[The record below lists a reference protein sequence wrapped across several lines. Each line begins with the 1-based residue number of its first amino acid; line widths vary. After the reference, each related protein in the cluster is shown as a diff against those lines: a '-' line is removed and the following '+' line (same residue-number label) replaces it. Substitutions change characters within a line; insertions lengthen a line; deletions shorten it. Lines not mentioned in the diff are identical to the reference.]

1 MPISDPEQFDGMLLA
16 MAQQHEGGVS
26 EVSLPF
32 EMVHIIHYC
41 PNNNYPLL
49 LYCNLPQIK
58 KISLLLQFIKIFCF
72 KLQGLSWGEQS
83 LSLGVPLLPLL
94 HLIIQDSLLSLNY
107 MNSVWSSIGSITL
120 YIRSSD
126 ILVKKPDWSIAI

>member
-32 EMVHIIHYC
+32 EMVHRIHYC

-49 LYCNLPQIK
+49 LDC
-58 KISLLLQFIKIFCF
+58 SLLQTKLKKSRYCYNLLRFFCF
-72 KLQGLSWGEQS
+72 KLQGCHERNN
-83 LSLGVPLLPLL
+83 PYP
-94 HLIIQDSLLSLNY
+94 
-107 MNSVWSSIGSITL
+107 
-120 YIRSSD
+120 
-126 ILVKKPDWSIAI
+126 